1 MKIITELF
9 DQVDFI
15 EENTSKGK
23 QYYIKGITLQ
33 EEVKNR
39 NGRIYP
45 ENVLSNEVRRYIK
58 EKVDNNCAWGEL
70 NHPEK
75 GPTVDLKQ
83 VSHRFVE
90 IVKEG
95 KNWISKAVITST
107 PNGEI
112 VKGLQESG
120 GKLGISSRGMGTL
133 KTTNEAVYVQPDFR
147 LVTAGDIVSDPSGP
161 DCWVAGIMENVE
173 WFYNEEHGVYMP
185 EAAMKAKYYIKKL
198 SKRQLEEQTLALF
211 ENYLLEV
218 NKQG

>member
-9 DQVDFI
+9 DTLDFI
-15 EENTSKGK
+15 EEDTTKGK

-45 ENVLSNEVRRYIK
+45 SAVLTKEVNRYIK
-58 EKVDNNCAWGEL
+58 EKVNNNCGFGEL

-95 KNWISKAVITST
+95 KNWISKALITDT
-107 PNGEI
+107 PNGNI
-112 VKGLQESG
+112 VKGLQASG
-120 GKLGISSRGMGTL
+120 GRLGISSRGMGTL
-133 KTTNEAVYVQPDFR
+133 VATQEAVVVQPDFH

-161 DCWVAGIMENVE
+161 ECWIAGIMENIE
-173 WFYNEEHGVYMP
+173 FFYDETKG
-185 EAAMKAKYYIKKL
+185 YYIPEISERNKYKI
-198 SKRQLEEQTLALF
+198 KRMTRNQIEENALKMF
-211 ENYLLEV
+211 EQYLKDINNV
-218 NKQG
+218 N